1 MPVNNPEI
9 VYFSNFFTS
18 VGHVY
23 IAKSTNGVC
32 HISFPNTTE
41 NKFQPPFLKD
51 KFVELERNDL
61 LQSFLKD
68 ISPYSKHTG
77 ASVKLQRNNSLLKY
91 EIGIL
96 KAYFKGKQVVFD
108 FPLDLRHGTPFQKKV
123 WGKLLEIPYG
133 ECRSYK
139 WIAEQ
144 IGYPRA
150 ARAVG
155 MANNKNPLPPV
166 IPCHRVIGSNG
177 ELIGYASGLHIKKQ
191 LLEMEYNTISEK

>member
-1 MPVNNPEI
+1 MPVNNPEL

-32 HISFPNTTE
+32 HISFPHTTE

-51 KFVELERNDL
+51 KFVELERND
-61 LQSFLKD
+61 
-68 ISPYSKHTG
+68 
-77 ASVKLQRNNSLLKY
+77 SLLKY
-91 EIGIL
+91 ETDIL
-96 KAYFKGKQVVFD
+96 KEYFKGEKVTFD
-108 FPLDLRHGTPFQKKV
+108 FALDLSSGSTFQRKV
-123 WGKLLEIPYG
+123 WRKLLEIPYG

-139 WIAEQ
+139 WVAEQ
-144 IGYPRA
+144 IECPGA

-155 MANNKNPLPPV
+155 LANNKNPLPPV

-177 ELIGYASGLHIKKQ
+177 ELVGYASGLHIKKQ
-191 LLEMEYNTISEK
+191 LLEMEYNTINENCKLKNAK